1 MKQSVIKRQNR
12 TAKAIHLPIVEKI
25 KVPSIKQE
33 VAVEEELQ
41 PIAEVVETTETD
53 SSETAVS
60 EVGAEQAETTGK
72 KKASRKRQKD
82 ESNKE

>member
-12 TAKAIHLPIVEKI
+12 TAKAIHLSIVEKS
-25 KVPSIKQE
+25 KVSSIKQE
-33 VAVEEELQ
+33 VVAEEELQ

-53 SSETAVS
+53 SSETVVS
-60 EVGAEQAETTGK
+60 EVDAEKTETTGK
-72 KKASRKRQKD
+72 KRASRKRQKD